1 MPFGDLGDLVVDP
14 IQFVDADGHEVGT
27 TRMLPVM
34 ADDEALRLHRLL
46 VVTRALDQ
54 EFVRLQRQ
62 GALGVYAPCA
72 GQEGAQVGTA
82 AALAPTDWI
91 VPSYREL
98 GCAVVRG
105 ITPAEMVPTW
115 RGTWFTDI
123 DVRRH
128 RFLPISVPV
137 GTSGL
142 HAAGIA
148 LGLKLDGANG
158 DPSGTDA
165 VDGASE
171 PAVVATYFGDGATS
185 EGDVHEAFNVA
196 SVFHVPCIFV
206 IQNNGWAI
214 STPSRRQYAG
224 PTLAHRSIGYG
235 MPGWRVDGNDVLAC
249 WWTMGQAVARA
260 RAGGGP
266 VLLEL
271 LTYRMGPHTTS
282 DDPSRYRSA
291 GDEAFW
297 AKTDPIARYRTF
309 LERRGV
315 LTAERAA
322 EHAAAAAGAADS
334 LRAAA
339 LAAADPSPLEVFD
352 HVYASAPPSFA
363 AQRAQMT
370 AELAA
375 WRDAEVKP

>member
-1 MPFGDLGDLVVDP
+1 MSSVPLGDLGDLVVEP
-14 IQFVDADGHEVGT
+14 IQFIDADGHEVAT
-27 TRMLPVM
+27 PRTPPVI
-34 ADDEALRLHRLL
+34 ADTEALRLHRLL

-62 GALGVYAPCA
+62 GVLGVYATCA
-72 GQEGAQVGTA
+72 GQEVAQVGTA

-105 ITPAEMVPTW
+105 ITPAQMVPTW

-123 DVRRH
+123 DARSH

-148 LGLKLDGANG
+148 LGVKLDGANG
-158 DPSGTDA
+158 DG
-165 VDGASE
+165 E

-214 STPSRRQYAG
+214 STPTRRQYAG
-224 PTLAHRSIGYG
+224 PTLAHRAIGYG

-297 AKTDPIARYRTF
+297 AKADPIARYCTF
-309 LERRGV
+309 LEHRGV

-322 EHAAAAAGAADS
+322 EHAAAAAEATDS

-339 LAAADPSPLEVFD
+339 RAAGDPSPLEVFD
-352 HVYASAPPSFA
+352 HVYATAPPSFT
-363 AQRAQMT
+363 AQRAQMA

-375 WRDAEVKP
+375 WSDAEAKP